1 MGDPVGRTQGH
12 ARPLLAVGVRQGPSA
27 SGDIWISQLGLEPM
41 ARLTS
46 DPALDQAPVWSADG
60 QRVTFSSN
68 RDGATPN
75 LYWQRADGTGTA
87 ERLTTSS
94 NEQSDEPATASF
106 VFNFFDELQHLAPPG
121 H

>member
-1 MGDPVGRTQGH
+1 
-12 ARPLLAVGVRQGPSA
+12 
-27 SGDIWISQLGLEPM
+27 M

-106 VFNFFDELQHLAPPG
+106 VFNFFDELQHLAPPV